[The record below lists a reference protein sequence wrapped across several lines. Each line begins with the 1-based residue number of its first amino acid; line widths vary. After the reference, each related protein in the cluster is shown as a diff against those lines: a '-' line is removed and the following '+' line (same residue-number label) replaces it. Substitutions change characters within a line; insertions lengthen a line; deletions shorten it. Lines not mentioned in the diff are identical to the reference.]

1 MKKSKPKLR
10 IKTRIYVPVLF
21 ILAALLIT
29 YAFPRQGKFKYEFEL
44 NSPWRHGL
52 LTAPFD
58 FSIEKSTQQ
67 YQQEVDS
74 MLVFFKPYYKID
86 KNAQTE
92 AIANFDADSNLD
104 PKLRSL
110 ERIYI
115 SYIRNKLHEIYYSGI
130 MSSDDYEELKSSSM
144 DVVRLLDNKESKT
157 VEVESFYTL
166 KSAYEVIINDA
177 PSSLKSSQL
186 RAANINNYLQESI
199 VYDASKSEK
208 EKSELIG
215 EVSRTSGAVKAGQ
228 RIIGEGE
235 IVNEEVH
242 RILTSLKKV
251 VEGKSVGTEKAEEG
265 TKSLLTILGEFFLI
279 ATLMGAFYIYL
290 LLFRKKEASNREHIT
305 FMVLIIT
312 IFVILTAISIN
323 LTLFNVYIIPYA
335 IVTILIRT
343 FIDSRTA
350 LNASLVTILLSS
362 LMVSSPLEFIVLQ
375 LTITMICIFNLK
387 ELTERSQL
395 IRSSFII
402 LGLYVVVYIAL
413 VLAQNG
419 DLSAINWQYILY
431 FLINFI
437 FITFSYLL
445 VYMVEK
451 TFGFISGV
459 SMVELANINKPVL
472 RQLSEEAPGTFQH
485 SMQVSNLAAAAAL
498 EIGANPSLV
507 RTGALYH
514 DIGKLE
520 NPAFFTENQA
530 AGMNPHAGLPFEESA
545 RIIIDHV
552 RNGVKRGQKM
562 GLPQQ
567 IIDFIATHHGT
578 STPKYFY
585 NSWKNANPGKEIDD
599 AAFSYPGPNP
609 FTKETA
615 ILMMAD
621 TVEAA
626 SRSLPE
632 YTEESITKLVN
643 KLIDS
648 QMEEKLF
655 HKAPITFQEI
665 DRIKKLFIEKLQ
677 TIYHSRIIYPDLNVE
692 KKTEK
697 EDTKEKEE

>member
-1 MKKSKPKLR
+1 MKKSKSKYR
-10 IKTRIYVPVLF
+10 IKTRVYVPLLF
-21 ILAALLIT
+21 ILATLLIT
-29 YAFPRQGKFKYEFEL
+29 YVFPRQGKFKYSFNEGR
-44 NSPWRHGL
+44 PWRYGL

-58 FSIEKSTQQ
+58 FPIFKSAQQLQQDQDSI
-67 YQQEVDS
+67 
-74 MLVFFKPYYKID
+74 LVFYEPYYKIN
-86 KNAQTE
+86 KEAQAE

-104 PKLRSL
+104 PALSKMEST
-110 ERIYI
+110 YI
-115 SYIRNKLHEIYYSGI
+115 GYIRNKLEDIYSKGI
-130 MSSDDYEELKSSSM
+130 ISSTEHDKLMSTKKKTL
-144 DVVRLLDNKESKT
+144 RLRDEKEAKAR
-157 VEVESFYTL
+157 EVESFYTI
-166 KSAYEVIINDA
+166 KTAYEAIINDA
-177 PSSLKSSQL
+177 PPAL
-186 RAANINNYLQESI
+186 AANKLKAADVNNYLQENI
-199 VYDASKSEK
+199 VYDASTSEK
-208 EKSELIG
+208 AKNEFVQQVSPTLGMVQAG
-215 EVSRTSGAVKAGQ
+215 E

-235 IVNEEVH
+235 IVDHGVYNM
-242 RILTSLKKV
+242 LSSLKKV
-251 VEGKSVGTEKAEEG
+251 TEDRTGPGSRSK
-265 TKSLLTILGEFFLI
+265 LIVLGEFFLI
-279 ATLMGAFYIYL
+279 ALLMGSFYMYL
-290 LLFRKKEASNREHIT
+290 LFFRIEEYRNRKHVT
-305 FMVLIIT
+305 FMVLVIT
-312 IFVILTAISIN
+312 FFVVLTAINVSYN
-323 LTLFNVYIIPYA
+323 LFNIYIIPFA

-350 LNASLVTILLSS
+350 LNASLITILLCT
-362 LMVSSPLEFIVLQ
+362 LMVSFTFEFMLLQ
-375 LTITMICIFNLK
+375 TAITMICIFNLK

-402 LGLYVVVYIAL
+402 LASYIVVYIAL
-413 VLAQNG
+413 VLAQEG
-419 DLSAINWQYILY
+419 DITMITWEYLIY

-451 TFGFISGV
+451 SFGFISGV
-459 SMVELANINKPVL
+459 SMVELANINKPLL
-472 RQLSEEAPGTFQH
+472 RQLSEEAPGSFQH

-498 EIGANPSLV
+498 EIGANSSLV

-530 AGMNPHAGLPFEESA
+530 PGMNPHTGLPFEESA

-552 RNGVKRGQKM
+552 PLGVKKGRKA

-567 IIDFIATHHGT
+567 IIDFIETHHGT

-585 NSWKNANPGKEIDD
+585 NSWKNANPEKEIDD

-632 YTEESITKLVN
+632 YTEESISKLVN

-648 QMEEKLF
+648 QMDEKLF
-655 HKAPITFQEI
+655 HKAPITFQEV
-665 DRIKKLFIEKLQ
+665 DRIKTLFIEKLQ
-677 TIYHSRIIYPDLNVE
+677 TIYHSRISYPELN
-692 KKTEK
+692 
-697 EDTKEKEE
+697 KEEPPLKTDTALNEI

>member
-1 MKKSKPKLR
+1 MKKLKSKYR
-10 IKTRIYVPVLF
+10 IKTRVYVPLIF
-21 ILAALLIT
+21 ILATLLIT
-29 YAFPRQGKFKYEFEL
+29 YAFPRQGKFKYSFNEGR
-44 NSPWRHGL
+44 PWRYGL

-58 FSIEKSTQQ
+58 FPIFKSAEQLQQDQDSI
-67 YQQEVDS
+67 
-74 MLVFFKPYYKID
+74 LVFYEPYYKID
-86 KNAQTE
+86 NDAKTE

-104 PKLRSL
+104 PTLSKL
-110 ERIYI
+110 ERSYI
-115 SYIRNKLHEIYYSGI
+115 GYIRNKLQEIYNKGI
-130 MSSDDYEELKSSSM
+130 MSSTDHDKLSATKKKTI
-144 DVVRLLDNKESKT
+144 RLREDKEAKAR
-157 VEVESFYTL
+157 EVETFYTL
-166 KSAYEVIINDA
+166 KSAYEAIINEA
-177 PSSLKSSQL
+177 PPSLAEDKL
-186 RAANINNYLQESI
+186 KRADVHNYLQENI
-199 VYDASKSEK
+199 VYDASTSEK
-208 EKSELIG
+208 AKNEFVQQVSPTIG
-215 EVSRTSGAVKAGQ
+215 MVQAGE

-235 IVNEEVH
+235 IIDQNVYN
-242 RILTSLKKV
+242 ILSSLKKV
-251 VEGKSVGTEKAEEG
+251 TQDRTGPGGRSNLIV
-265 TKSLLTILGEFFLI
+265 LGEFFLI
-279 ATLMGAFYIYL
+279 AILMGSFYMYL
-290 LLFRKKEASNREHIT
+290 LFFRIEEYRNRKHVT

-312 IFVILTAISIN
+312 FFVILTAIN
-323 LTLFNVYIIPYA
+323 VNYNLFNVYIIPFA

-350 LNASLVTILLSS
+350 LNASLVTILLCT
-362 LMVSSPLEFIVLQ
+362 LMVSFTFEFMVLQ
-375 LTITMICIFNLK
+375 ITITMICIFNLK

-402 LGLYVVVYIAL
+402 LGSYIVVYVAL
-413 VLAQNG
+413 ILAQEG
-419 DLSAINWQYILY
+419 DLSMITWEYLVY

-451 TFGFISGV
+451 SFGFISGV
-459 SMVELANINKPVL
+459 SMVELANINKPIL

-485 SMQVSNLAAAAAL
+485 SMQVSNLAAAAAI

-530 AGMNPHAGLPFEESA
+530 PGMNPHTGLPFEESA

-552 RNGVKRGQKM
+552 RLGVKKGQKA
-562 GLPQQ
+562 GLPKQ
-567 IIDFIATHHGT
+567 IIDFIETHHGN

-585 NSWKNANPGKEIDD
+585 NSWKNANPGKEIDS

-632 YTEESITKLVN
+632 YNQESISKLVN
-643 KLIDS
+643 KLIDG
-648 QMEEKLF
+648 QMQEGLF
-655 HKAPITFQEI
+655 QRAPITFQEV
-665 DRIKKLFIEKLQ
+665 DNIKQLFIEKLQ
-677 TIYHSRIIYPDLNVE
+677 TIYHSRIAYPELKQEEKPLETDAPLNE
-692 KKTEK
+692 I
-697 EDTKEKEE
+697 

>member
-1 MKKSKPKLR
+1 MKKLKSKYR
-10 IKTRIYVPVLF
+10 IKTRVYVPLLF
-21 ILAALLIT
+21 ILATLLIT
-29 YAFPRQGKFKYEFEL
+29 YAFPRQGKFKYSFNEGR
-44 NSPWRHGL
+44 PWRYGL

-58 FSIEKSTQQ
+58 FPIFKSAEQLQQDQDSI
-67 YQQEVDS
+67 
-74 MLVFFKPYYKID
+74 LVFYEPYYKINIEA
-86 KNAQTE
+86 KTE

-104 PKLRSL
+104 PTLSKL
-110 ERIYI
+110 ERSYI
-115 SYIRNKLHEIYYSGI
+115 GYIRNKLQGIYNKGI
-130 MSSDDYEELKSSSM
+130 MTSTDHDKLVATKKKTI
-144 DVVRLLDNKESKT
+144 RLREDKEAKT
-157 VEVESFYTL
+157 REVESFYTL
-166 KSAYEVIINDA
+166 KSAYEAIINEA
-177 PSSLKSSQL
+177 PPSLEENKL
-186 RAANINNYLQESI
+186 KAADVHNYLQENI
-199 VYDASKSEK
+199 VYDASTSEK
-208 EKSELIG
+208 AKNEFVQQVSPTIG
-215 EVSRTSGAVKAGQ
+215 MVQAGE

-235 IVNEEVH
+235 IIDQNVYN
-242 RILTSLKKV
+242 ILSSLKKV
-251 VEGKSVGTEKAEEG
+251 TQDRTGPGGRSNLIV
-265 TKSLLTILGEFFLI
+265 LGEFFLI
-279 ATLMGAFYIYL
+279 AILMGSFYMYL
-290 LLFRKKEASNREHIT
+290 LFFRIEEYRNRKHVT

-312 IFVILTAISIN
+312 FFVILTAIN
-323 LTLFNVYIIPYA
+323 VNYNLFNVYIIPFA

-350 LNASLVTILLSS
+350 LNASLVTILLCT
-362 LMVSSPLEFIVLQ
+362 LMVSFTFEFMVLQ
-375 LTITMICIFNLK
+375 ITITMICIFNLK

-402 LGLYVVVYIAL
+402 LGSYIVVYVAL
-413 VLAQNG
+413 ILAQEG
-419 DLSAINWQYILY
+419 DLSMITWEYLVY

-451 TFGFISGV
+451 SFGFISGV
-459 SMVELANINKPVL
+459 SMVELANINKPIL

-485 SMQVSNLAAAAAL
+485 SMQVSNLAAAAAI

-530 AGMNPHAGLPFEESA
+530 PGMNPHTGLPFEESA

-552 RNGVKRGQKM
+552 RLGVKKGQKA
-562 GLPQQ
+562 GLPKQ
-567 IIDFIATHHGT
+567 IIDFIETHHGN

-585 NSWKNANPGKEIDD
+585 NSWKNANPGKEIDS

-632 YTEESITKLVN
+632 YNEESISKLVN
-643 KLIDS
+643 KLIDA
-648 QMEEKLF
+648 QMQEGLF
-655 HKAPITFQEI
+655 QRAPITFQEV
-665 DRIKKLFIEKLQ
+665 DNIKHLFIEKLQ
-677 TIYHSRIIYPDLNVE
+677 TIYHSRIAYPELKQEEKPLETDTPLNE
-692 KKTEK
+692 I
-697 EDTKEKEE
+697 

>member
-1 MKKSKPKLR
+1 MKKSKSKYR
-10 IKTRIYVPVLF
+10 IKTRIYVPLLF
-21 ILAALLIT
+21 ILATLLIT
-29 YAFPRQGKFKYEFEL
+29 YAFPRQGKFKYSFNEGR
-44 NSPWRHGL
+44 PWRYGL

-58 FSIEKSTQQ
+58 FPIFKSADQLQQDQDSI
-67 YQQEVDS
+67 
-74 MLVFFKPYYKID
+74 LVFYEPYYKTD
-86 KNAQTE
+86 KDAQTE

-104 PKLRSL
+104 AALVKLDRS
-110 ERIYI
+110 YI
-115 SYIRNKLHEIYYSGI
+115 GYIRNKLQDIYSKGI
-130 MSSDDYEELKSSSM
+130 IGTTEYDKLISTKKQTL
-144 DVVRLLDNKESKT
+144 RLREDKEAKT
-157 VEVESFYTL
+157 REVKSFYTI
-166 KSAYEVIINDA
+166 KTAYEAIINDA
-177 PSSLKSSQL
+177 PPSLSENLLK
-186 RAANINNYLQESI
+186 AADVNNYLQENI
-199 VYDASKSEK
+199 VYDASTSEK
-208 EKSELIG
+208 AKNEFVQQVSPTIG
-215 EVSRTSGAVKAGQ
+215 MVQAGE

-235 IVNEEVH
+235 IVDQNVYN
-242 RILTSLKKV
+242 IISSLKKV
-251 VEGKSVGTEKAEEG
+251 TEDRTSPG
-265 TKSLLTILGEFFLI
+265 GRSNLIILGEFLLI
-279 ATLMGAFYIYL
+279 AILMGSFYMYL
-290 LLFRKKEASNREHIT
+290 LFFRIEEYRNRKHVT
-305 FMVLIIT
+305 FMVLVIT
-312 IFVILTAISIN
+312 FFVLLTAINVSYN
-323 LTLFNVYIIPYA
+323 LFNVYIIPYA

-350 LNASLVTILLSS
+350 LNASLITILLCT
-362 LMVSSPLEFIVLQ
+362 LMVSFTFEFMLLQ
-375 LTITMICIFNLK
+375 IAITMICIFNLK

-402 LGLYVVVYIAL
+402 LGSYILVYVAL
-413 VLAQNG
+413 VLAQEG
-419 DLSAINWQYILY
+419 DISMITWEYLVY

-451 TFGFISGV
+451 SFGFISGV
-459 SMVELANINKPVL
+459 SMVELANINKPIL

-485 SMQVSNLAAAAAL
+485 SMQVSNLAAAAAI

-530 AGMNPHAGLPFEESA
+530 PGMNPHTGLPFEESA

-552 RNGVKRGQKM
+552 RLGVKKGQKA

-567 IIDFIATHHGT
+567 IIDFIETHHGT

-626 SRSLPE
+626 SRSLPV
-632 YTEESITKLVN
+632 YNEETISKLVN
-643 KLIDS
+643 KLIDA

-655 HKAPITFQEI
+655 QKAPITFQEV
-665 DRIKKLFIEKLQ
+665 DRIKDLFIEKLQ
-677 TIYHSRIIYPDLNVE
+677 TIYHSRIAYPELIKEE
-692 KKTEK
+692 KPLK
-697 EDTKEKEE
+697 EDTALNEV

>member
-1 MKKSKPKLR
+1 MKKSKSKYRLQ
-10 IKTRIYVPVLF
+10 TRIYIPVLF
-21 ILAALLIT
+21 ILAILLIT
-29 YAFPRQGKFKYEFEL
+29 YAFPRQGKFKYTFKEDA
-44 NSPWRHGL
+44 PWRYGL
-52 LTAPFD
+52 LTAPFEFPIFKAPQQLQRD
-58 FSIEKSTQQ
+58 QDSI
-67 YQQEVDS
+67 
-74 MLVFFKPYYKID
+74 LVFYEPYYKIN
-86 KNAQTE
+86 KEAQIE

-104 PKLRSL
+104 PILSNLDR
-110 ERIYI
+110 
-115 SYIRNKLHEIYYSGI
+115 SYIGYIRMKLHEIYHKGI
-130 MSSDDYEELKSSSM
+130 MNSAEYDKLVSEKKKS
-144 DVVRLLDNKESKT
+144 VRLREDKEAKARKT
-157 VEVESFYTL
+157 DSFYTI
-166 KSAYEVIINDA
+166 KSAYEAVINDA
-177 PSSLKSSQL
+177 PQIIDKNRLK
-186 RAANINNYLQESI
+186 AADVNNYLQENI
-199 VYDASKSEK
+199 VYDASTSEK
-208 EKSELIG
+208 AKKEFVQQVSTTIG
-215 EVSRTSGAVKAGQ
+215 RVQAGE

-235 IVNEEVH
+235 IVEGNVFN
-242 RILTSLKKV
+242 ILTSLKKV
-251 VEGKSVGTEKAEEG
+251 TEERTGKAGKS
-265 TKSLLTILGEFFLI
+265 SLIILGEFFLI
-279 ATLMGAFYIYL
+279 AALMGSFYTYL
-290 LLFRKKEASNREHIT
+290 LFFRKNEYRNRKHIT

-312 IFVILTAISIN
+312 LFVVLTAVSVSYN
-323 LTLFNVYIIPYA
+323 LFNVYVIPYA

-350 LNASLVTILLSS
+350 LNASLVTILLCA
-362 LMVSSPLEFIVLQ
+362 LMLTSPLEFIVLQ
-375 LTITMICIFNLK
+375 VTITMICIFNLK

-402 LGLYVVVYIAL
+402 LASYTIIYVAL
-413 VLAQNG
+413 ALAQEG
-419 DLSAINWQYILY
+419 DIASIDWQYLLY

-459 SMVELANINKPVL
+459 SMVELANINKPLL

-485 SMQVSNLAAAAAL
+485 SMQVSNLAAAAAI

-530 AGMNPHAGLPFEESA
+530 PGMNPHAGLPFEESA

-552 RNGVKRGQKM
+552 RFGVKKGQKA

-567 IIDFIATHHGT
+567 IIDFIATHHGS

-585 NSWKNANPGKEIDD
+585 NSWKNANPGKEIDA

-615 ILMMAD
+615 ILMMAE

-626 SRSLPE
+626 SRSLSE
-632 YTEESITKLVN
+632 YTEESISKLVN

-648 QMEEKLF
+648 QMDERLF

-677 TIYHSRIIYPDLNVE
+677 TIYHSRITYPELNKEEE
-692 KKTEK
+692 KPLK
-697 EDTKEKEE
+697 EDTALNEI